1 MSKCHIVEIHM
12 PQLNLF
18 SSFLLLLEDR
28 KAEKKK
34 KKEKKNRERE
44 RLKESTEL
52 VTELTSGAS
61 KDSDQG
67 KSGKCDGNSETP
79 AKRTRVEKG
88 VASKGEDPKVLDVL
102 GSPVDELALSG
113 TKRSRNKEGTQE
125 ASDDIDADSQT
136 LKKHKR
142 KRKRKHNKASKR
154 KLRDAVDEMFAVN
167 SVIPGQEL
175 ANKDGASPSV
185 QLQHN
190 EPYSTKERNWD
201 NQENT
206 YKGKSVDVSKTFY
219 GALPDKLLQPQHY
232 RHQYRNLKAFKA
244 EPNKRTKF
252 NSDSENE
259 EKVET
264 QNYEQYNF
272 LCSTRYSEFQE
283 SNSQESTNTVES
295 PRCIPDQMNDSAV
308 SNKSLYSPSTS
319 LNNNTPNPGINDRLS
334 TLSNTEMDNS
344 KGELH
349 ENSRVENIVHAD
361 QEKEI
366 PIDLNVHNI
375 NNNSFKTHNGCSE
388 AINEVTA
395 PSPLIQSTLPNGVT
409 VYSRRRRNY
418 PKSEMFTKEDQLN
431 TVATNKSFIFKVR
444 PLLNN
449 FVHV

>member
-1 MSKCHIVEIHM
+1 M
-12 PQLNLF
+12 
-18 SSFLLLLEDR
+18 
-28 KAEKKK
+28 
-34 KKEKKNRERE
+34 
-44 RLKESTEL
+44 KESTEL
-52 VTELTSGAS
+52 VTEISRGAS

-67 KSGKCDGNSETP
+67 KSGKCDGNSSVDTSQTP
-79 AKRTRVEKG
+79 AKRTRVEKR
-88 VASKGEDPKVLDVL
+88 VTSKGEDPKVLD
-102 GSPVDELALSG
+102 GSGSFVDELALSG
-113 TKRSRNKEGTQE
+113 SKRSRDKEGIQE

-136 LKKHKR
+136 FKKHKR

-154 KLRDAVDEMFAVN
+154 KLRDDVDEMFAVN
-167 SVIPGQEL
+167 SVTPGQEL
-175 ANKDGASPSV
+175 ASKDDPSPSV

-190 EPYSTKERNWD
+190 EPYSSKERNWD
-201 NQENT
+201 NRENT

-283 SNSQESTNTVES
+283 SNSQESTNTIES

-334 TLSNTEMDNS
+334 TLSNTEIDNS

-349 ENSRVENIVHAD
+349 ESSRVENIVHAD

-366 PIDLNVHNI
+366 PINHNVYNI
-375 NNNSFKTHNGCSE
+375 NNNSFKMHNGCSE

-444 PLLNN
+444 P
-449 FVHV
+449 